1 MKRLLPFAIAGVFG
15 YGVDAGVLS
24 LSIGTLGPVGGRALS
39 FCCAVLMTWLINRNF
54 AFADRAAKTGKGYEL
69 ARYLLAMLP
78 GGAINWLAY
87 GMAMT
92 MLPAA
97 GWRPAFAV
105 AIGSLLGMLTNLTAA
120 RTLVFRAHKQG

>member
-15 YGVDAGVLS
+15 YIVDAGVLS

-54 AFADRAAKTGKGYEL
+54 AFADRAATKGRHFEL
-69 ARYLLAMLP
+69 LRYLLAMIP

-87 GMAMT
+87 GVAIT
-92 MLPAA
+92 LLPEA
-97 GWRPAFAV
+97 GWRPAGAV

-120 RTLVFRAHKQG
+120 QTLVFRAKRQG